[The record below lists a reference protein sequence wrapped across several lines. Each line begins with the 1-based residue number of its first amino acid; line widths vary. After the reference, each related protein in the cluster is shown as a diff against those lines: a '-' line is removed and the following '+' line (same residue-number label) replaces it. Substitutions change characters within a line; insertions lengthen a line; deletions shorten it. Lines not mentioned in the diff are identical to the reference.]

1 RDTARCRTGLRWHHG
16 TPRCRVEREPT
27 MPDAPLLETGEQE
40 AGAGPTAVMAGLGLI
55 RRGADALVIDG
66 NSGPTRESRALEVQA
81 RSMEIYDQLG
91 LAEQVLAG
99 ANPAGRLRVAAAPA
113 RADRTDRTDGAAGS
127 DRTDGAP
134 GGA

>member
-1 RDTARCRTGLRWHHG
+1 RRRRHTRSKRDWSSDVCSSDL
-16 TPRCRVEREPT
+16 
-27 MPDAPLLETGEQE
+27 
-40 AGAGPTAVMAGLGLI
+40 
-55 RRGADALVIDG
+55 
-66 NSGPTRESRALEVQA
+66 
-81 RSMEIYDQLG
+81 QLG

-134 GGA
+134 GGAGADAGADFGAAQTGWTPFPGAQIFEQSRNEELLARTLAEAGRPVRW